1 MMSLATSMRTDPAV
15 VARFDALAS
24 SAGQVDTGGD
34 RAAVLL
40 QLSER
45 PEFRP
50 LLYDVTLRACGDL
63 EHPFRVTH
71 GRCIEIATRSLAVPA
86 LATLHL
92 RHALEVAF
100 WQRTSTS
107 LDPAHKLARALLAA
121 HTALVYM
128 DTMPRTERQALLNAA
143 PPWLAALAS
152 QSGQWADDVA
162 GRRAKAAA
170 LARHSAHLLPL
181 QGDDVDGFS
190 PDAIAER
197 ACALAVSVFPFAIPT
212 EYGLN
217 LGGDSRL
224 LVDPDTRLNGYGCSP
239 SPRPWAITFC
249 SCTASSTSDLAYE
262 EAERARQ
269 AILARTLTGQA
280 LVPVFEEAVEQT
292 RNELAAYLGLDS
304 AASAQIIFCS
314 SGTDCELFAVQL
326 ALDTQPRALVNVVIA
341 PDEIGSGSMPAAR
354 GFHFDRIAPL
364 GRAVEP
370 GTSLDG
376 MDSDRVRVVTL
387 PVRDETG
394 TLVSLDTIER
404 QLHEVCTDAL
414 ARGEAVLIHLLDSSK
429 TGVRAPARDAV
440 GRMRALDP
448 SSVFV
453 LVDAAQMRIDNA
465 GIAGYLEQGFMVM
478 ISGSKFYTGSPFSGA
493 LLVPPALAGAFE
505 QRGDLPRG
513 FRDYASR
520 FELPPLWQRL
530 RACLEPRPNVGLFL
544 RWRTAL
550 WEMQAYQAV
559 RDDDRCRYF
568 EAFVRGLRS
577 TIAECPHAEL
587 LEAPVGD
594 RRAREEAC
602 TWDALQTIFT
612 FVVYR
617 EDRATGRRTPLEYDD
632 ARLVYFWLN
641 QDISAGLPAAASE
654 ADKALAAKCCHIG
667 QPVRIR
673 RGGTA
678 MLGAL
683 RIAVGA
689 RYVSRVAFDPT
700 LGPDVTARIAAQ
712 LDDVDVVLRKIGLI
726 LAHWDALRG

>member
-1 MMSLATSMRTDPAV
+1 
-15 VARFDALAS
+15 
-24 SAGQVDTGGD
+24 
-34 RAAVLL
+34 
-40 QLSER
+40 
-45 PEFRP
+45 
-50 LLYDVTLRACGDL
+50 
-63 EHPFRVTH
+63 
-71 GRCIEIATRSLAVPA
+71 
-86 LATLHL
+86 
-92 RHALEVAF
+92 
-100 WQRTSTS
+100 
-107 LDPAHKLARALLAA
+107 
-121 HTALVYM
+121 
-128 DTMPRTERQALLNAA
+128 
-143 PPWLAALAS
+143 
-152 QSGQWADDVA
+152 
-162 GRRAKAAA
+162 
-170 LARHSAHLLPL
+170 
-181 QGDDVDGFS
+181 
-190 PDAIAER
+190 
-197 ACALAVSVFPFAIPT
+197 
-212 EYGLN
+212 
-217 LGGDSRL
+217 
-224 LVDPDTRLNGYGCSP
+224 
-239 SPRPWAITFC
+239 
-249 SCTASSTSDLAYE
+249 
-262 EAERARQ
+262 
-269 AILARTLTGQA
+269 
-280 LVPVFEEAVEQT
+280 
-292 RNELAAYLGLDS
+292 
-304 AASAQIIFCS
+304 
-314 SGTDCELFAVQL
+314 
-326 ALDTQPRALVNVVIA
+326 
-341 PDEIGSGSMPAAR
+341 
-354 GFHFDRIAPL
+354 
-364 GRAVEP
+364 
-370 GTSLDG
+370 

-394 TLVSLDTIER
+394 MLVSLDTIER